1 MKHIYHLSSCQ
12 TCKKIIENFGPLADV
27 SLQDIK
33 AAHISEDELDQI
45 AGLVGSYE
53 ALFNRRSRLYTSQGL
68 KEKILS
74 ETDYKQLILSHYTFL
89 KRPLIRVNEQVFVG
103 YKKADVEAAAL
114 ALKS

>member
-1 MKHIYHLSSCQ
+1 MYHLSSCQ

-53 ALFNRRSRLYTSQGL
+53 ALFNRRSMLYTSQGL
-68 KEKILS
+68 KEKTLS

>member
-12 TCKKIIENFGPLADV
+12 TCKKIIVNFGPLADV
-27 SLQDIK
+27 TLQDIK
-33 AAHISEDELDQI
+33 ATHISEDELDQI

-89 KRPLIRVNEQVFVG
+89 KRPLIRVNEKVFVG
-103 YKKADVEAAAL
+103 YKKADIEAAAQ
-114 ALKS
+114 ALTS